1 MHYLIDESLT
11 PCAPE
16 ELHNADRQFVA
27 VLTPQQWAQ
36 RRGAFELGIDID
48 PDPDVA
54 LGTQAEVN
62 YDAIT
67 GTVLIPDRTS
77 PDAPDKRFAFALD
90 EKGVVFIDAQET
102 ATGLVAAIAAARRWR
117 RPGLERFL
125 ADFLMQIIKD
135 DAALLRGY
143 ERELDRM
150 EDAILDDTAV
160 GAAERI
166 NDMRSELR
174 DLDSH
179 YDHLMDLTQILEE
192 NENGFFR
199 EEDLRYFRTVYGR
212 LDKLRDQASS
222 LRDQTL
228 QMRDLYKMHL
238 DVRQNHIMAALTIVT
253 AIFAPLTL
261 IVGWYG
267 MNFEHMPELAWP
279 WSYPAVALLSVVV
292 VIGCIAFFKHRKW
305 L

>member
-11 PCAPE
+11 PCAPK
-16 ELHNADRQFVA
+16 ELRNTDRQFVA
-27 VLTPQQWAQ
+27 VLTPDQWTQ
-36 RRGAFELGIDID
+36 RRSTFELGIDID

-67 GTVLIPDRTS
+67 GTIFIPDHTS

-90 EKGVVFIDAQET
+90 EKGVVLIDAQET
-102 ATGLVAAIAAARRWR
+102 AAGLVAAIAAARRWR

-150 EDAILDDTAV
+150 EDAILADTAA
-160 GAAERI
+160 GASERI

-174 DLDSH
+174 DLDTH
-179 YDHLMDLTQILEE
+179 YNDLMDLTQVLEE

-222 LRDQTL
+222 LRDQAL

-279 WSYPAVALLSVVV
+279 WSYPAVAVLSVLV
-292 VIGCIAFFKHRKW
+292 VIGCIVFFKHRKW